1 MDITIQSNLRSAKSR
16 RLTLNLGTQTHIIL
30 PKNQGTKNLC
40 QMIDPK
46 DMDKFAQIELTGSLS
61 GEQTILDPIITSK
74 KSIP

>member
-1 MDITIQSNLRSAKSR
+1 MDITIRSNSRSAKSR

-30 PKNQGTKNLC
+30 PKNRGTKNLC

-46 DMDKFAQIELTGSLS
+46 DMDKFAQNKLTGSLS